1 MFTLMSS
8 IVKNF
13 LNPVKIIKAICF
25 HKKQKKYR
33 RSGSDLEL
41 MFYSRILK
49 SDMLHLGYFEDTEI
63 EQENISIND
72 IEKAQVR
79 YAENIVNKIT
89 NRNELIL
96 DVGCGMGGLAAM
108 LMRQGY
114 NVEVLTP
121 NNNQIEYIKEKYPNL
136 PYYNVKY
143 EDLNTDKKY
152 GTVITSESLQYINLD
167 RAFLKTEDIL
177 SSGGQWIISDS
188 FSIGNNN
195 KKKSRLKWDEFSNKI
210 KEHKLE
216 IVYQQ
221 DITRNI
227 LPVYKFLNLYV
238 TRFGYPLI
246 DYLENKLLVKKAW
259 LYYLTNDF
267 RASLRRKVLK
277 ETASID
283 PGKFIN
289 EYTYQFIVLKKN

>member
-1 MFTLMSS
+1 
-8 IVKNF
+8 
-13 LNPVKIIKAICF
+13 
-25 HKKQKKYR
+25 
-33 RSGSDLEL
+33 
-41 MFYSRILK
+41 
-49 SDMLHLGYFEDTEI
+49 MLHLGYFEDTEI
-63 EQENISIND
+63 EQEDISIND

-188 FSIGNNN
+188 FCIGNN
-195 KKKSRLKWDEFSNKI
+195 KKKSRLKWDEFLNKI

-216 IVYQQ
+216 IVCQQ

-238 TRFGYPLI
+238 TRFAYPLI

-283 PGKFIN
+283 PGKFIT

>member
-1 MFTLMSS
+1 MSS

-13 LNPVKIIKAICF
+13 LNPVKVIKAICF
-25 HKKQKKYR
+25 HKKQKKYT

-41 MFYSRILK
+41 MFYSRIFK

-63 EQENISIND
+63 EQEDISIND

-89 NRNELIL
+89 NSNELIL

-108 LMRQGY
+108 LMQQGY

-177 SSGGQWIISDS
+177 SSGGQWIISDF
-188 FSIGNNN
+188 FSIGNNI

-216 IVYQQ
+216 IIYQQ
-221 DITRNI
+221 DITTNI

-259 LYYLTNDF
+259 LFYLTSDF

-283 PGKFIN
+283 PGKFIT